1 MKYSVDPISKFK
13 IAHDCLKKFSEER
26 APEKGEHAKQIAP
39 KNET

>member
-1 MKYSVDPISKFK
+1 MQYSVDPIAKFK
-13 IAHDCLKKFSEER
+13 IAHNRLKKFSEEL